1 QRGDSLNHGD
11 AGRPAIAGGGGGD
24 TARAGDTVHPQRLDA
39 VLRGLVHGV
48 LGRRGSG
55 SDHQPIDPA
64 PHRFPVLIATV
75 LHALVGVPVSREDA
89 GWRRARV
96 ARYTV
101 WTRWVWGGRDAHG
114 TATRLL
120 ARNAAAAWLMLC
132 MAPPLCFLS
141 VVVFGVDRQVQREDA
156 GQNQHVVLAGG
167 DLDRIARGHG
177 QPAFGDGRDG
187 LAVPLDREF
196 VA

>member
-1 QRGDSLNHGD
+1 ARLVFVSGGRGPPWPLG
-11 AGRPAIAGGGGGD
+11 GWGLPGKPGWPRP
-24 TARAGDTVHPQRLDA
+24 
-39 VLRGLVHGV
+39 
-48 LGRRGSG
+48 
-55 SDHQPIDPA
+55 
-64 PHRFPVLIATV
+64 
-75 LHALVGVPVSREDA
+75 
-89 GWRRARV
+89 RAR
-96 ARYTV
+96 RYTLLA
-101 WTRWVWGGRDAHG
+101 RWVWGGRAPPV

-167 DLDRIARGHG
+167 DLDRVARGHG
-177 QPAFGDGRDG
+177 QPAFGDRRDG

-196 VA
+196 VAEQVTVDLH